1 MDSTSEQDHHDL
13 IENFNITDDT
23 TSLGLCVHHL
33 FERAAEQYK
42 GSTALICAD
51 IEMTF
56 ETLNGRANQF
66 ALTISQLGVGPG
78 DIVGVIVNRS
88 INLVVTLLA
97 VLKTGAAYVPI
108 DPASPGERIR
118 HMLEDTGPR
127 LIVTD
132 KSAPTTLEPWKD
144 LCTSVDE
151 SLGSFDLNVDN
162 TNLETTVQA
171 RDLAYIIYTSGST
184 GRPKGVEISHG
195 SVSNLLLSMQ
205 HEPGCGE
212 RDRLLAITTI
222 SFDMAALELFLPLIS
237 GATLVLAQ
245 KHEVRDGTALLGLME
260 RHSITILQAT
270 PATWQILLESGWQ
283 GKPRL
288 AKILCGGEA
297 LTRTLADHLLD
308 FGDLVWNMYGP
319 TEATVYASI
328 WRVRRGEDIL
338 IGSPI
343 TNSRLYVLRED
354 LSPAPPGCSGELY
367 IGGSGIARCYHNNP
381 ELTQSRFL
389 DNPFHGGLLYRTGDI
404 ACFLAPGKLKLLGR
418 VDSQVKIR
426 GFRVELGEVES
437 TIISH
442 HDISRAV
449 VVTHEDRLIAYY
461 EREKKACLN
470 GEMVKVSLEQTL
482 RRWLSGR
489 LPAYMMP
496 AFFIEMDSFPLTL
509 SGKIDRRALPDPV
522 PEIKVATQL
531 ASDIEGCILTIWS
544 QVLGHDR
551 IDVNANFFEVGGDSV
566 RLVRVHKELEK
577 LLGRKIP
584 QAKLFEH
591 YTIKTLTTYLT
602 KDGTAGL
609 DTNHIQH
616 LSHSKEDIAIVSTA
630 CRLPG
635 GVSTPEEYWE
645 LLESGGDGIIGVPKS
660 RWDAAAIFD
669 ADPEAP
675 GKSYC
680 RRGGFIEPID
690 CFDAAFFGI
699 SPREARALDPT
710 HHVMLETCYEAFER
724 GGYTMEQ
731 LRGSQTGVFIGI
743 SNISAYHQSI
753 SSKPR
758 GLEDLDGYAV
768 TGTASATVS
777 GRVSYNLGLEGPSMT
792 IDAACSS
799 SLVATHLACNA
810 LRQGECNLA
819 VAGGVSLLLSPGLH
833 VEFSRLGG
841 MSPDGYCRPFSA
853 DTQGTS
859 WGEGSVAVV
868 LKRLSDAQRDGDRIH
883 AVLRG
888 TAVNHG
894 GRSASLTSPSGP
906 AQQRLIRTVL
916 AASSLHQGD
925 IDYVETHGTGTK
937 LGDPIEGTVLAEVF
951 GGGREKPLWI
961 GSVKSNIGHTQ
972 AAAGLA
978 GLLKVVLAIT
988 HSTLPRT
995 LHTTQPTPAI
1005 NWECANM
1012 RLVQEN
1018 RHWLSKGRPRRA
1030 GISAFGIGGTN
1041 AHVIIEEPPGEAP
1054 KTRPS
1059 ASLLH
1064 VWPFILSGH
1073 TGAALRE
1080 QARKLRYHL
1089 SMTEVDPLS
1098 NVAYS
1103 LATTRT
1109 HFPQRMVLVAKDK
1122 AELLE
1127 KLAAASIHSSV
1138 PAHTVRC
1145 TVPSQEPHLAMI
1157 FTGQGGHLINMG
1169 KELYETFPVFGEALD
1184 EIGVQFKEHGIPI
1197 LDIIWANPE
1206 TEEAALLQR
1215 TDFVQPAL
1223 FALEV
1228 SLFRLWKSWGVNPK
1242 ILLGHSIGELVV
1254 AHVAGI
1260 INLPDA
1266 IRIVAARGRLM
1277 QKIPESGKMVSLE
1290 ANAAEA
1296 SACVET
1302 LGLHCKVDIACHNTP
1317 TQMVISGDTD
1327 AVERVSAHFINQ
1339 GRRVKPLE
1347 VSCAFHSHHMD
1358 SILADFRIVV
1368 ETARFHPS
1376 KLTIVSGMTGKLAE
1390 QGELERPDYWV
1401 LQARREVRFSEA
1413 VKTLH
1418 EQGINTFLEL
1428 GPQPVLSG
1436 LIAANLADHD
1446 SLPVLLPSLVHGKS
1460 DIQVTQRSLAEL
1472 HVRHANIDWIE
1483 YFRPFDCQ
1491 RVELPTYAFQRER
1504 FSRNPWLHPKENS
1517 IGINSVTHASTSLD
1531 RFQFEIN
1538 WHEVNTDSTHL
1549 RGSWGLLCPDDD
1561 IAWVLDLKSTLL
1573 STGIRLIPMRHLE
1586 EASGLDGLFCLWDSS
1601 EDALLQAHEFTT
1613 KALQQLQDAIRAN
1626 FIPELIWITHQA
1638 VGINTTDRVTGLG
1651 AAPLWGLART
1661 ARNECPDLRLRLID
1675 LDEGKVPPESMI
1687 SALSLQ
1693 DEPECAVRKSAI
1705 FAPRLQHMEPPRIN
1719 STSSSIKQESP
1730 GAILITGAFGGV
1742 GQRVA
1747 RWLVSTHGV
1756 RDLVLMSRHGM
1767 ESAGA
1772 KVLVDELALL
1782 GAKPTVFAGNVADA
1796 DSVKSMMAIFT
1807 SERPLR
1813 GVIHA
1818 AGVVSDGVLSAL
1830 TPERCEAVSRPK
1842 VDGAYHLHRF
1852 TQDMDLDFFVMFSS
1866 ISGIMGTPGQGNY
1879 AAANTFLDALAQ
1891 MRRARGL
1898 PATSIAWGLW
1908 DGDGMGASLTGTG
1921 RLRYAQS
1928 GLDPLTSEHGLK
1940 LLEQGIR
1947 GGQALTVAAALNLE
1961 RLQAYHEDRGVTRS
1975 LLRSLLKQGGK
1986 SVLTNGDGNL
1996 RDQLSQAS
2004 HKQQPAVVLDIVKEA
2019 AAHTLGFGSPDDV
2032 DIHSPLQAIG
2042 IDSLTAVILRNQLAK
2057 RTNLTL
2063 SPRIAFQFPNL
2074 TALSQYLLSQLQEK
2088 SSAAPETSKKAIRS
2102 PATRDLGHSMAAIR
2116 KGYLDPTLT
2125 FNNEAQA
2132 KASPK
2137 SVFITG
2143 ATGFVGAFI
2152 LHELLEMGIK
2162 AYCVIRAED
2171 SERATQRLVD
2181 TLAGYDLW
2189 KSEYKP
2195 LLKLVIGDIAQP
2207 FFGLAHDIFDEI
2219 VDSVDAICHVGAL
2232 VDWMRPLDDYIGP
2245 NVVSTHEVLRLA
2257 SRGRPKA
2264 IHCISTVT
2272 TLPKHLGY
2280 EITESDREYG
2290 YATSK
2295 YMAER
2300 MVSAARWRGATASVY
2315 RFPFITASAK
2325 TGHFRRDRGDF
2336 LHNLIAGS
2344 IQMSSF
2350 PSVDADL
2357 SAVLSVDYLC
2367 KIVANVMTRDLH
2379 LIGQDFDFVNKRA
2392 PNFKEF
2398 FKLMCEAS
2406 VRKDIVPFDSWRER
2420 ALAYAAAHRNSPL
2433 ARISVVLDGLNKEAA
2448 AAMLKSLPTGKH
2460 VFGDDDTV
2468 PSFDGQYVRK
2478 YLARIED
2485 QTRHV

>member
-1 MDSTSEQDHHDL
+1 MDSISEQDRHDL

-23 TSLGLCVHHL
+23 TSLSLCVHHL
-33 FERAAEQYK
+33 FERAAERYK
-42 GSTALICAD
+42 GKTALICAD
-51 IEMTF
+51 IEVTF

-66 ALTISQLGVGPG
+66 ARAISQLGVGSG
-78 DIVGVIVNRS
+78 DIVAVIVDRS
-88 INLVVTLLA
+88 INLVVTFLA

-108 DPASPGERIR
+108 DPASPRERIR
-118 HMLEDTGPR
+118 HMLEDTSPR
-127 LIVTD
+127 LIITD
-132 KSAPTTLEPWKD
+132 KSVPTTLIPWKD

-151 SLGSFDLNVDN
+151 SLDSFDLNADS
-162 TNLETTVQA
+162 TNLETMVQA

-222 SFDMAALELFLPLIS
+222 SFDMAVLELFLPLIS

-288 AKILCGGEA
+288 EKILCGGEA

-328 WRVRRGEDIL
+328 WKVRRGEDIL

-343 TNSRLYVLRED
+343 MNGRLYVLQDD
-354 LSPAPPGCSGELY
+354 LSLAPPGCSGELY
-367 IGGSGIARCYHNNP
+367 IGGAGIARCYHNNP

-389 DNPFHGGLLYRTGDI
+389 DNPFHGGLMYRTGDI

-437 TIISH
+437 TIINH
-442 HDISRAV
+442 QDISRAV
-449 VVTHEDRLIAYY
+449 VVTLEDRLIAYY
-461 EREKKACLN
+461 EREKKSSLN
-470 GEMVKVSLEQTL
+470 GEGVKVSLEQTL
-482 RRWLSGR
+482 RQWLSGR

-496 AFFIEMDSFPLTL
+496 AFFIEMNSFPLTL

-522 PEIKVATQL
+522 PEIKVATQP

-544 QVLGHDR
+544 QILGHDR

-602 KDGTAGL
+602 EDGTAGL

-645 LLESGGDGIIGVPKS
+645 LLESGGDGIIDVPKS

-758 GLEDLDGYAV
+758 GLGDLDGYAV

-841 MSPDGYCRPFSA
+841 ISPDGHCRPFSA

-868 LKRLSDAQRDGDRIH
+868 LKRLSDARRDGDQIH

-894 GRSASLTSPSGP
+894 GRSASLTTPSGT
-906 AQQRLIRTVL
+906 AQQRLIRTAL
-916 AASSLHQGD
+916 AASRLHPGD

-937 LGDPIEGTVLAEVF
+937 LGDPIEGTALAEVF
-951 GGGREKPLWI
+951 GGGREEPLWI

-978 GLLKVVLAIT
+978 SLLKVVLAISY
-988 HSTLPRT
+988 STLPRT
-995 LHTTQPTPAI
+995 LHITQPTPAI

-1041 AHVIIEEPPGEAP
+1041 AHVIVEEPPRKAP
-1054 KTRPS
+1054 ITRPS
-1059 ASLLH
+1059 VSLLH

-1073 TGAALRE
+1073 TDAALRE
-1080 QARKLRYHL
+1080 QARKLRHHL

-1109 HFPQRMVLVAKDK
+1109 HFRQRMVLMAKDK

-1127 KLAAASIHSSV
+1127 KLTTASVPSSV
-1138 PAHTVRC
+1138 PTHT
-1145 TVPSQEPHLAMI
+1145 
-1157 FTGQGGHLINMG
+1157 GGHVANMG
-1169 KELYETFPVFGEALD
+1169 KELYETFPVFRQALD
-1184 EIGVQFKEHGIPI
+1184 EIVIQFKEHGIPI

-1206 TEEAALLQR
+1206 TEAAALLQR

-1228 SLFRLWKSWGVNPK
+1228 SLFRLWKSWGVNPE

-1277 QKIPESGKMVSLE
+1277 QKIPEGGKMVSLE
-1290 ANAAEA
+1290 ANAAEV
-1296 SACVET
+1296 SACIET
-1302 LGLHCKVDIACHNTP
+1302 LGFHCKVGIACHNTP

-1327 AVERVSAHFINQ
+1327 AVERISAHFIDR

-1376 KLTIVSGMTGKLAE
+1376 KLTIVSGVTGNLALP
-1390 QGELERPDYWV
+1390 GELEQPDYWV

-1446 SLPVLLPSLVHGKS
+1446 SLPVLLPSLIHGKS

-1472 HVRHANIDWIE
+1472 HVRHAHIDWIG
-1483 YFRPFDCQ
+1483 YFRLFDCQ
-1491 RVELPTYAFQRER
+1491 RVELPTYAFQRKR
-1504 FSRNPWLHPKENS
+1504 FARDPWLHPKEN
-1517 IGINSVTHASTSLD
+1517 GVGTNGVTHASTSLD

-1538 WHEVNTDSTHL
+1538 WHEVNTDNTHL
-1549 RGSWGLLCPDDD
+1549 RGSWGLLCPADD
-1561 IAWVLDLKSTLL
+1561 IAWVLDLKSTLS
-1573 STGIRLIPMRHLE
+1573 STGIRLIPVTHLE
-1586 EASGLDGLFCLWDSS
+1586 EAEGLDGLFCLWDSS
-1601 EDALLQAHEFTT
+1601 EDVLLQAHELTT
-1613 KALQQLQDAIRAN
+1613 KALQQLQDAIRTN
-1626 FIPELIWITHQA
+1626 FTPELLWITRQT
-1638 VGINTTDRVTGLG
+1638 VGIKTTDRVTGLG

-1675 LDEGKVPPESMI
+1675 LDEGTLPPESI
-1687 SALSLQ
+1687 VSALSLK
-1693 DEPECAVRKSAI
+1693 DEPECTVRKGAI
-1705 FAPRLQHMEPPRIN
+1705 FVPRLQRTEPSGVNSASPR
-1719 STSSSIKQESP
+1719 IKQEFS
-1730 GAILITGAFGGV
+1730 GSVLITGAFGGI

-1747 RWLVSTHGV
+1747 RWLVSIHGI
-1756 RDLVLMSRHGM
+1756 RDLVLMSRRGI
-1767 ESAGA
+1767 ESPGA

-1782 GAKPTVFAGNVADA
+1782 GAKATVFAGNIADA

-1807 SERPLR
+1807 SEKPLR
-1813 GVIHA
+1813 GVIHT
-1818 AGVVSDGVLSAL
+1818 AGIVSDGVLSAL
-1830 TPERCEAVSRPK
+1830 TSERCEAVSRPK
-1842 VDGAYHLHRF
+1842 VNGAYYLHQF
-1852 TQDMDLDFFVMFSS
+1852 TRDMDLDFFVMFSS

-1891 MRRARGL
+1891 MRRAQGL

-1921 RLRYAQS
+1921 RLRYSQS

-1947 GGQALTVAAALNLE
+1947 GSQALAVAAALNLE
-1961 RLQAYHEDRGVTRS
+1961 RLQAYHEDRGGTPP
-1975 LLRSLLKQGGK
+1975 LLRLLLKQGGK
-1986 SVLTNGDGNL
+1986 RVQINGDGNL

-2004 HKQQPAVVLDIVKEA
+2004 HKQQSVAVLDIVKEA

-2032 DIHSPLQAIG
+2032 DIHSSLQAIG
-2042 IDSLTAVILRNQLAK
+2042 IDSLTAVLLRNQLAK

-2063 SPRIAFQFPNL
+2063 SSRIAFQFPNL
-2074 TALSQYLLSQLQEK
+2074 TALSQYLLSQLQEN
-2088 SSAAPETSKKAIRS
+2088 SPNAPVTSKGGLGL
-2102 PATRDLGHSMAAIR
+2102 PVTRDLSRSMTAIR
-2116 KGYLDPTLT
+2116 KGYLDATLA
-2125 FNNEAQA
+2125 FNKGAQA
-2132 KASPK
+2132 KVSPK

-2162 AYCVIRAED
+2162 AYCAIRAED
-2171 SERATQRLVD
+2171 AERATQRLVD
-2181 TLAGYDLW
+2181 TLAGYNLW
-2189 KSEYKP
+2189 KPEYKP
-2195 LLKLVIGDIAQP
+2195 LLKMVVGDIAKP
-2207 FFGLAHDIFDEI
+2207 FFGLAHNIFDEI
-2219 VDSVDAICHVGAL
+2219 ADQVDAICHAGAL
-2232 VDWMRPLDDYIGP
+2232 VDWMRPLEDYIGP

-2280 EITESDREYG
+2280 EITESDPEYG

-2295 YMAER
+2295 FMAER

-2344 IQMSSF
+2344 IQMGSF

-2367 KIVANVMTRDLH
+2367 KTVANVMTRDLH
-2379 LIGQDFDFVNKRA
+2379 LVGQDFDFVNKRA
-2392 PNFKEF
+2392 PSFNEF

-2406 VRKDIVPFDSWRER
+2406 VGKDIVPFDSWRER

-2433 ARISVVLDGLNKEAA
+2433 ARISVVLDGLSKEAA

-2468 PSFDGQYVRK
+2468 PSFDGQLSISV
-2478 YLARIED
+2478 AS
-2485 QTRHV
+2485 